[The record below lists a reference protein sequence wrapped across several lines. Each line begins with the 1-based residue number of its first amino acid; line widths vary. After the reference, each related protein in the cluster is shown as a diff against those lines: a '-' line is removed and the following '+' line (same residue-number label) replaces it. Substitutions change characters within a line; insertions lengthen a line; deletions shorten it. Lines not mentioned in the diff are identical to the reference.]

1 VQSKNSGAAMSKTV
15 TTNVR
20 NDDAMGMIHLFEFD
34 MYLLNGNFSETL
46 RFTDHDVFVYDGSNE
61 YTPLAISFDRL
72 NEDFTMASDS
82 INVTIDNVNEEL
94 STVAMAKEWRN
105 NRAKIIRV
113 LITPP
118 AESIGGVTYE
128 FGMSENSSAAYPRLE
143 IASLTKDSYV
153 LFEGVIDTF
162 NASTQIFTVQ
172 LTTKFTFWQKPYPT
186 RTYNQNEFTSI
197 VSAMSDSIFWGRQ
210 KTT

>member
-1 VQSKNSGAAMSKTV
+1 MSKTV
-15 TTNVR
+15 STNVR

-61 YTPLAISFDRL
+61 YTPLSITFDRL
-72 NEDFTMASDS
+72 NEDFTMASDT
-82 INVTIDNVNEEL
+82 INVTIDNVNEAL
-94 STVAMAKEWRN
+94 SNVAIAKEWRN

-118 AESIGGVTYE
+118 AETIAGVTYE

-143 IASLTKDSYV
+143 IASLTKDVYV

-162 NASTQIFTVQ
+162 NASTQIFNVS
-172 LTTKFTFWQKPYPT
+172 LTTKFTFWQKPFPT

-197 VSAMSDSIFWGRQ
+197 VDSVNDSIYWGRQ

>member
-1 VQSKNSGAAMSKTV
+1 MSKTV

-118 AESIGGVTYE
+118 AETIGGVTYE

-172 LTTKFTFWQKPYPT
+172 LTTKFTFWQKPFPT
-186 RTYNQNEFTSI
+186 RTYNQNEFASI
-197 VSAMSDSIFWGRQ
+197 VSAMSSSIFWGRQ

>member
-1 VQSKNSGAAMSKTV
+1 MSKTV

-34 MYLLNGNFSETL
+34 MYLLDGNFSETL

-61 YTPLAISFDRL
+61 YTPLSITFDRL

-82 INVTIDNVNEEL
+82 INVTIDNVNEAL
-94 STVAMAKEWRN
+94 STVALAKEWRN

-162 NASTQIFTVQ
+162 NASTQIFNVS

-197 VSAMSDSIFWGRQ
+197 VASMNDSIFWGRQ

>member
-1 VQSKNSGAAMSKTV
+1 MSKTV

-61 YTPLAISFDRL
+61 YTPLSISFDRL
-72 NEDFTMASDS
+72 SEDFTMASDS
-82 INVTIDNVNEEL
+82 INVTIDNVNEAL

-128 FGMSENSSAAYPRLE
+128 FGMSENSTAAYPRLE
-143 IASLTKDSYV
+143 IAGLTKDSYV

-172 LTTKFTFWQKPYPT
+172 LTTKFTFWQKPFPT

-197 VSAMSDSIFWGRQ
+197 VSAMTDSIFWGRQ

>member
-1 VQSKNSGAAMSKTV
+1 MSKTI

-34 MYLLNGNFSETL
+34 MYTLAGVFDETL

-61 YTPLAISFDRL
+61 YTPLTITFDRL
-72 NEDFTMASDS
+72 SEDFTMASDS
-82 INVTIDNVNEEL
+82 INVTIDNINEALTAEAL
-94 STVAMAKEWRN
+94 GSEWRN
-105 NRAKIIRV
+105 NRAKISRV

-118 AESIGGVTYE
+118 SETISSETYE
-128 FGMSENSSAAYPRLE
+128 FGISENSTAAYPRLE
-143 IASLTKDSYV
+143 IAGITKDTYV

-162 NASTQIFTVQ
+162 SATSQTFTAQ

-197 VSAMSDSIFWGRQ
+197 VDAISEVIFWGRQ
-210 KTT
+210 KTV

>member
-1 VQSKNSGAAMSKTV
+1 MSKTV

-34 MYLLNGNFSETL
+34 MYLLDGNFSETL

-61 YTPLAISFDRL
+61 YTPLSITFDRL

-82 INVTIDNVNEEL
+82 INVTIDNVNEAL
-94 STVAMAKEWRN
+94 STVALAKEWRN

-162 NASTQIFTVQ
+162 NASTQIFNVS

-197 VSAMSDSIFWGRQ
+197 VASMSDSIFWGRQ

>member
-1 VQSKNSGAAMSKTV
+1 MSKTV

-61 YTPLAISFDRL
+61 YTPLAITFDRL
-72 NEDFTMASDS
+72 NEDFTMASDT
-82 INVTIDNVNEEL
+82 INVTIDNVNEAL
-94 STVAMAKEWRN
+94 STVALAKEWRN

>member
-1 VQSKNSGAAMSKTV
+1 MSKTV

-72 NEDFTMASDS
+72 SEDFTMASDS

-162 NASTQIFTVQ
+162 NASTQIFNVS

>member
-1 VQSKNSGAAMSKTV
+1 MSKTV

-34 MYLLNGNFSETL
+34 MYLLDGNFSETL

-61 YTPLAISFDRL
+61 YTPLAITFDRL
-72 NEDFTMASDS
+72 NEDFTMASDT
-82 INVTIDNVNEEL
+82 INVTIDNVNEAL
-94 STVAMAKEWRN
+94 STVALAKEWRN

-162 NASTQIFTVQ
+162 NASTQIFNVS

-197 VSAMSDSIFWGRQ
+197 VASMSDSIFWGRQ

>member
-1 VQSKNSGAAMSKTV
+1 MSKTV

-61 YTPLAISFDRL
+61 YTPLAITFDRL
-72 NEDFTMASDS
+72 NEDFTMASDT
-82 INVTIDNVNEEL
+82 INVTIDNVNEAL
-94 STVAMAKEWRN
+94 STVALAKEWRN

-162 NASTQIFTVQ
+162 NASTQIFNVS
-172 LTTKFTFWQKPYPT
+172 LTTKFTFWQKPFPT

-197 VSAMSDSIFWGRQ
+197 VDSMNDSIFWGRQ

>member
-1 VQSKNSGAAMSKTV
+1 MSKTV

-61 YTPLAISFDRL
+61 YTPLAITFDRL
-72 NEDFTMASDS
+72 NEDFTMASDT
-82 INVTIDNVNEEL
+82 INVTIDNVNEAL
-94 STVAMAKEWRN
+94 STVALAKEWRN

-143 IASLTKDSYV
+143 IAGLTKDSYV

-162 NASTQIFTVQ
+162 NASTQIFNVS

-197 VSAMSDSIFWGRQ
+197 VASMSDSIFWGRQ

>member
-1 VQSKNSGAAMSKTV
+1 MSKTV
-15 TTNVR
+15 STNVR

-61 YTPLAISFDRL
+61 YTPLSITFDRL
-72 NEDFTMASDS
+72 NEDFTMASDT
-82 INVTIDNVNEEL
+82 INVTIDNVNEAL
-94 STVAMAKEWRN
+94 SNVALAKEWRN

-118 AESIGGVTYE
+118 AETIAGVTYE

-143 IASLTKDSYV
+143 IAGLTKDVYV

-162 NASTQIFTVQ
+162 NASTQIFNVS
-172 LTTKFTFWQKPYPT
+172 LTTKFTFWQKPFPT

-197 VSAMSDSIFWGRQ
+197 VDSVNDSIYWGRQ

>member
-1 VQSKNSGAAMSKTV
+1 MSKTV

-118 AESIGGVTYE
+118 AETIGGVTYE

-186 RTYNQNEFTSI
+186 RTYNQNEFASI

>member
-1 VQSKNSGAAMSKTV
+1 MSKTI

-34 MYLLNGNFSETL
+34 MYTLAGVFDETL

-61 YTPLAISFDRL
+61 YTPLTITFDRL
-72 NEDFTMASDS
+72 IEDFTMASDS
-82 INVTIDNVNEEL
+82 INVTIDNINEALTAEAL
-94 STVAMAKEWRN
+94 GSEWRN
-105 NRAKIIRV
+105 NRAKISRV

-118 AESIGGVTYE
+118 AETISSETYE
-128 FGMSENSSAAYPRLE
+128 FGISENSTAAYPRLE
-143 IASLTKDSYV
+143 IAGITKDTYV

-162 NASTQIFTVQ
+162 NATSQTFTAQ

-186 RTYNQNEFTSI
+186 RTYNQNEFSSI
-197 VSAMSDSIFWGRQ
+197 VDAISEVIYWGRQ
-210 KTT
+210 KTV

>member
-1 VQSKNSGAAMSKTV
+1 MSKTV

-34 MYLLNGNFSETL
+34 MYLLDGNFSETL

-61 YTPLAISFDRL
+61 YTPLSITFDRL

-82 INVTIDNVNEEL
+82 INVTIDNVNEAL
-94 STVAMAKEWRN
+94 STVALAKEWRN

-162 NASTQIFTVQ
+162 NASTQIFNVS
-172 LTTKFTFWQKPYPT
+172 LTTKFTFWQKPFPT

-197 VSAMSDSIFWGRQ
+197 VDSMNDSIFWGRQ

>member
-1 VQSKNSGAAMSKTV
+1 MSKTI

-34 MYLLNGNFSETL
+34 MYTLAGSFDETL

-61 YTPLAISFDRL
+61 YTPLTITFDRL
-72 NEDFTMASDS
+72 IEDFTMASDS
-82 INVTIDNVNEEL
+82 INVTIDNINEALTAEAL
-94 STVAMAKEWRN
+94 GSEWRN
-105 NRAKIIRV
+105 NRAKISRV

-118 AESIGGVTYE
+118 AETISSETYE
-128 FGMSENSSAAYPRLE
+128 FGISENSTAAYPRLE
-143 IASLTKDSYV
+143 IAGITKDTYV

-162 NASTQIFTVQ
+162 SATSQTFTAQ

-197 VSAMSDSIFWGRQ
+197 VDAISEVIYWGRQ
-210 KTT
+210 KTV

>member
-1 VQSKNSGAAMSKTV
+1 MSKTV

-118 AESIGGVTYE
+118 AETIGGVTYE

>member
-1 VQSKNSGAAMSKTV
+1 MSKTV

-34 MYLLNGNFSETL
+34 MYLLDGNFSETL

-61 YTPLAISFDRL
+61 YTPLSITFDRL

-82 INVTIDNVNEEL
+82 INVTIDNVNEAL
-94 STVAMAKEWRN
+94 STVALAKEWRN

-162 NASTQIFTVQ
+162 NASTQIFNVS

-197 VSAMSDSIFWGRQ
+197 VDSMNDSIFWGRQ

>member
-1 VQSKNSGAAMSKTV
+1 MSKTV

-61 YTPLAISFDRL
+61 YTPLAITFDRL
-72 NEDFTMASDS
+72 NEDFTMASDT
-82 INVTIDNVNEEL
+82 INVTIDNVNEAL
-94 STVAMAKEWRN
+94 STVALAKEWRN

-162 NASTQIFTVQ
+162 NASTQIFNVS

-197 VSAMSDSIFWGRQ
+197 VASMNDSIFWGRQ

>member
-61 YTPLAISFDRL
+61 YTPLAITFDRL
-72 NEDFTMASDS
+72 NEDFTMASDT
-82 INVTIDNVNEEL
+82 INVTIDNVNEAL
-94 STVAMAKEWRN
+94 STVALAKEWRN

-143 IASLTKDSYV
+143 IAGLTKDSYV

-162 NASTQIFTVQ
+162 NASTQIF
-172 LTTKFTFWQKPYPT
+172 
-186 RTYNQNEFTSI
+186 N
-197 VSAMSDSIFWGRQ
+197 VSLL
-210 KTT
+210 